1 MIIWLSGGF
10 IVWISCVLFM
20 LAIIKGGHRIRGNV
34 YEQKLYLQSMAN
46 TQDIK
51 IASKSKCAVKTM
63 NGKEVVDRRVTER
76 RSMERR
82 ITEGSIADRIIT
94 EGVPI
99 LNLKRLKQR
108 RLGQRRS
115 MEVFGWQT
123 NPSLN

>member
-10 IVWISCVLFM
+10 IAWISCVLFM
-20 LAIIKGGHRIRGNV
+20 LAIIRGGHRVRGNA
-34 YEQKLYLQSMAN
+34 YEQKLYLQSMPN
-46 TQDIK
+46 TQNRK
-51 IASKSKCAVKTM
+51 EEGKRKGTEKTT
-63 NGKEVVDRRVTER
+63 NGIWVTDRRSTER

-108 RLGQRRS
+108 RLGQRRN